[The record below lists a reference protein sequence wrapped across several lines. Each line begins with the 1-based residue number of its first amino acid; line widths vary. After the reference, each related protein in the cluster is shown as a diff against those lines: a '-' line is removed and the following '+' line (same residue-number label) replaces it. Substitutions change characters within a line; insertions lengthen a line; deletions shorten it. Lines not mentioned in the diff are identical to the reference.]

1 MPLLQELRSWMNK
14 ICEPEV
20 LYKMSV
26 IATTL
31 LGWVVVFY
39 ICFHCD
45 FVFFFPPPFPTKS
58 CWLLNRSLQ
67 SQRAW
72 RSSWWCG
79 HLQRKLPLLCRNT
92 WWSGGSSTQG
102 VVCNPLL
109 AGCGVPPTDCLLWF
123 QVLNIHLPSQGLL
136 SSRFSRKLQAGTQSH
151 ALSYSCVRR
160 GALMT

>member
-45 FVFFFPPPFPTKS
+45 FVFFP
-58 CWLLNRSLQ
+58 
-67 SQRAW
+67 
-72 RSSWWCG
+72 
-79 HLQRKLPLLCRNT
+79 HLSP
-92 WWSGGSSTQG
+92 
-102 VVCNPLL
+102 
-109 AGCGVPPTDCLLWF
+109 
-123 QVLNIHLPSQGLL
+123 
-136 SSRFSRKLQAGTQSH
+136 
-151 ALSYSCVRR
+151 
-160 GALMT
+160 

>member
-45 FVFFFPPPFPTKS
+45 FVFFFPHLSP
-58 CWLLNRSLQ
+58 
-67 SQRAW
+67 QRVA
-72 RSSWWCG
+72 
-79 HLQRKLPLLCRNT
+79 
-92 WWSGGSSTQG
+92 GSSTGLCKVRGHGQAHGDVDTSRESCHCCAEIRGG
-102 VVCNPLL
+102 VEGAPPRGWCATPSWLVVESPLQTVCSDFRYLIFTFLL
-109 AGCGVPPTDCLLWF
+109 KD
-123 QVLNIHLPSQGLL
+123 
-136 SSRFSRKLQAGTQSH
+136 
-151 ALSYSCVRR
+151 Y
-160 GALMT
+160 